1 MKPLLLKLLAGL
13 AAVAALQIPVGY
25 LGREPDEINLERV
38 RLALDSRSDRLLL
51 GDSVLGFST
60 NREPKSLLGL
70 LQEQVPVGSF
80 NGPGYTPEL
89 YLAFLEAALR
99 QGYVPRLVVVP
110 VNMRCF
116 GEWWDQGLQYQ
127 FTDVRAVLR
136 FGDVLGY
143 ALQKPLS
150 SYQIWSRI
158 EGFPQSEKEYQDL
171 PIRRGDRTL
180 GTLKEVLA
188 QSAGTEGRG
197 KAFSLLYLY
206 SLEPGHRKVRALVRI
221 AALCRSANIPIRMYV
236 TPLDVDSGEQKAGP
250 GFKPQVA
257 KNVEVVRRALVDQGV
272 DLHDWSTLLRPDQ
285 FSYEDYPNDHL
296 SAAGRTRL
304 AEELI
309 GLLRTGP

>member
-25 LGREPDEINLERV
+25 FLREPDEITLERA
-38 RLALDSRSDRLLL
+38 RHALDSRSERLLL

-60 NREPKSLLGL
+60 SREPKSLLEL
-70 LQEQVPVGSF
+70 LQEPLPVGSF

-99 QGYVPRLVVVP
+99 EGYVPRVVVVP
-110 VNMRCF
+110 VNMRSF
-116 GEWWDQGLQYQ
+116 SEWWDQGLSFQ
-127 FTDVRAVLR
+127 FTDARAVLR
-136 FGDVLGY
+136 FGDLLGY
-143 ALQKPLS
+143 GLQRPLS

-158 EGFPQSEKEYQDL
+158 EGFPGSAKEYDDL

-180 GTLKEVLA
+180 GTLKDVLA
-188 QSAGTEGRG
+188 QSAGPAGRG
-197 KAFSLLYLY
+197 KAFTLLYLY

-221 AALCRSANIPIRMYV
+221 AALCRSANIPVRMYV
-236 TPLDVDSGEQKAGP
+236 TPLDVDRGEQKAGP

-257 KNVEVVRRALVDQGV
+257 KNVEVVRRALADQGV
-272 DLHDWSTLLRPDQ
+272 DLHDWSSLLRPDQ

-296 SAAGRTRL
+296 SAAGRARL

-309 GLLRTGP
+309 GLLKTGP